1 MCGKRKTDSP
11 PPIESVLAEHGL
23 NLIRQPR
30 QNRIVEQSVQ
40 SGKQQ
45 AADYYGNN
53 HADHLVHIEFAAFV
67 FCDRLDRGLFSAY
80 PRLDLSEYGS
90 SLK

>member
-1 MCGKRKTDSP
+1 MY
-11 PPIESVLAEHGL
+11 IEMNPTGL
-23 NLIRQPR
+23 TLSDLICV
-30 QNRIVEQSVQ
+30 VEQSVQ

-53 HADHLVHIEFAAFV
+53 HADHLIQVKFAAFV

-80 PRLDLSEYGS
+80 PRLDFVEHGS